1 MLKKH
6 TLTQFM
12 ETGKA
17 HVQTI
22 TVKLPLTKEHRS
34 RHEDTAEKVF
44 KLFEQLADRHHLTS
58 YHI

>member
-1 MLKKH
+1 
-6 TLTQFM
+6 M